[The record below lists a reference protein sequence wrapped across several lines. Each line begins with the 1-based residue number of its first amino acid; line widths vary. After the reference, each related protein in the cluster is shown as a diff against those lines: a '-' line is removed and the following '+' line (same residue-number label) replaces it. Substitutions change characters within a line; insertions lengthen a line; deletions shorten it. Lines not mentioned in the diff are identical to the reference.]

1 MVLVSA
7 RRRDDSGAVAVV
19 VAAFSLLLFGFA
31 AIVVDLGVART
42 TLSDAQTAADAA
54 VVSGLGALYVGDA
67 TTASSTAV
75 DDAVRAVKKSAYDN
89 YLRFYYP
96 SPADAADADVSWSP
110 SANGTVPGAACPV
123 LTTPSGWFP
132 KTSGTNCILFRPDD
146 NPREIRVVMPSARA
160 PVSFGGAVG
169 YDGLTISGTVAEAE
183 VPDTTRPVTTDPS
196 CVFCV
201 LGGGDHN
208 LQQASLRVTG
218 GDIWMNGDLKLSGQ
232 GDIQNVGR
240 TVHVEASVSRS
251 ERDRVNAAVLDSPA
265 GTIPVPPS
273 VAMPAWVALAKKF
286 DPCGSAG
293 GSGRYGALTLSG
305 GTCTLSPGL
314 YVFTDPV
321 TLTGGSLVGTNVTIY
336 FACGRNGGD
345 PQACGSDLNK
355 PTFAKSSA
363 ARVSITAPTSSTA
376 RDGSVPGLALLFDDT
391 LSEVVSFDGVAFD
404 DSVVGTIYGRGVTI
418 ERDDRAC
425 AGSFDSVFVV
435 SDVDMKH
442 EETCL
447 STNVTAAANIARETV
462 LVPALDVP
470 VLSR

>member
-1 MVLVSA
+1 MPHHG
-7 RRRDDSGAVAVV
+7 DDHGAVAVV
-19 VAAFSLLLFGFA
+19 VAAFSLVMFAFA
-31 AIVVDLGVART
+31 AIVVDLGIART
-42 TLSDAQTAADAA
+42 SRTDAQTAADSAA
-54 VVSGLGALYVGDA
+54 FSGAGALYLGQGMTPDVAG
-67 TTASSTAV
+67 AV
-75 DDAVRAVKKSAYDN
+75 AAVKENAYEN
-89 YLRFYYP
+89 YLRFFYA
-96 SPADAADADVSWSP
+96 SSSAADAAWAS
-110 SANGTVPGAACPV
+110 SATGTMPGAACPADV
-123 LTTPSGWFP
+123 PLGWAQLG
-132 KTSGTNCILFRPDD
+132 SGTNCILFRPAT
-146 NPREIRVVMPSARA
+146 NPREVRVVMPSERSEAF
-160 PVSFGGAVG
+160 FGGLFG
-169 YDGLTISGTVAEAE
+169 YEGLTISGTTAQAE
-183 VPDTTRPVTTDPS
+183 VPDTTRLATTDPS

-201 LGGGDHN
+201 LGRNDHN

-251 ERDRVNAAVLDSPA
+251 ERDRINAAVIDSPA

-273 VAMPAWVALAKKF
+273 VAMPAWGGLAKKF

-321 TLTGGSLVGTNVTIY
+321 TLSGGSLVATNVTIY

-355 PTFAKSSA
+355 PNFSKSSA

-376 RDGSVPGLALLFDDT
+376 RDGSVSGLALLFDDT
-391 LSEVVSFDGVAFD
+391 LSEVVSFDGVASG

-418 ERDDRAC
+418 KRDDRVC
-425 AGSFDSVFVV
+425 AGSFNSVFVV
-435 SDVDMKH
+435 SDVDLKH

-447 STNVTAAANIARETV
+447 RTDVTAAANIARPTV
-462 LVPALDVP
+462 SVPALDVP